1 MLTHIPIPD
10 DITAVVLDLD
20 GTIYRKPKMALYML
34 LKQWCHLPSLIAERR
49 WRKAQR
55 KALREGKLM
64 PSMPVSEQWY
74 RQNYLPSMVDIIA
87 KHYQPQPWLQPL
99 ISECKR
105 RHIQLIILSDY
116 EAATAKL
123 QALGIDPKLFDLI
136 LSTGDFST
144 IKPDPQLGEIIA
156 GYLLSGQSDA
166 THKKNNAAII
176 WQHVLFIG
184 DREDTDGMLAH
195 ALGAQFTLA

>member
-1 MLTHIPIPD
+1 MLRSIPIPD

-20 GTIYRKPKMALYML
+20 GTVYRKPKMALYML

-55 KALREGKLM
+55 RALREGKPM
-64 PSMPVSEQWY
+64 PQMPVSEQWY
-74 RQNYLPSMVDIIA
+74 RQNYLPSMVEIIA
-87 KHYQPQPWLQPL
+87 KHYKPQPWLQPL
-99 ISECKR
+99 INECKL
-105 RHIQLIILSDY
+105 RHIRLIILSDY
-116 EAATAKL
+116 EAAIDKL
-123 QALGIDPKLFDLI
+123 QALDINPQQFDLI

-144 IKPDPQLGEIIA
+144 IKPDPHLGDIIA
-156 GYLLSGQSDA
+156 
-166 THKKNNAAII
+166 KKNNAAII